1 MAKVIKRNI
10 EKRQILTK
18 SFEKRFLIDPLT
30 TNNAIYHDS
39 LTFGFTIYNK
49 TVNLYQGRAI
59 LKSDG
64 QRNQILK
71 NNKKKNRLNYLS
83 RFMHFSSYI
92 ASKLNSQQTFLI
104 FITSWKVEIVTL
116 KTSLRRRLQCKNMS
130 SFKTSSRRLQDVLVN
145 VLQVLLKDVFKK
157 LSCKHVFKTSWKTKK
172 CYPEDVFNKY
182 STCLHQDDFAGLIV
196 SFK

>member
-49 TVNLYQGRAI
+49 TVNLHQGRAI

-71 NNKKKNRLNYLS
+71 NNKKKQ
-83 RFMHFSSYI
+83 I
-92 ASKLNSQQTFLI
+92 KLPIKIYAF
-104 FITSWKVEIVTL
+104 F
-116 KTSLRRRLQCKNMS
+116 
-130 SFKTSSRRLQDVLVN
+130 
-145 VLQVLLKDVFKK
+145 
-157 LSCKHVFKTSWKTKK
+157 
-172 CYPEDVFNKY
+172 
-182 STCLHQDDFAGLIV
+182 
-196 SFK
+196 